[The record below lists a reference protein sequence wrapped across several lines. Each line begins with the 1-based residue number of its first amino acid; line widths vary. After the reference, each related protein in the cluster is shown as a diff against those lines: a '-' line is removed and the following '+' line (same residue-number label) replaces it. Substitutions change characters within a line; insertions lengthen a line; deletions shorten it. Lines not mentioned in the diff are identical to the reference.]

1 MNISRCFIDRPIF
14 AAVLSVVITLI
25 GTLSLFVLPISE
37 YPEVTPPQV
46 VVRAQFPGAN
56 ARVIAETVSTPL
68 EEQLNGIDGLL
79 YMNSLATADG
89 AMTLTLSFK
98 IGTDP
103 EAAETAVQNRVT
115 RATPRLPEIVRQIGI
130 TTEKSSPNLT
140 MVVHMV
146 SPDNRYDALYLR
158 NYAVLNVRDALY
170 RIPGMGSVQA
180 FGSGDYA
187 MRVWLDPQK
196 LAARNLTSGDVVAAL
211 REQNAQVA
219 AGVVGS
225 MPSAAGTEFQ
235 LAINTQGRL
244 TTEEQFADVIVKA
257 DAADGS
263 LIRIKDLGRV
273 ELGPSTYSL
282 GSLLNNKEASAIAIF
297 QAPNSNALQLATD
310 VRATMER
317 LKADFPEGV
326 DYDIVYDP
334 TRFVQTSIEKVISTL
349 IEAVLLVVIVVV
361 IFLQTWRASLIP
373 LLAVPVSIVG
383 TLAVLLLLGFSINTL
398 TLFGLV
404 LAIGIVVDDAI
415 VVVENVERNIAAGLG
430 PHAASVKAMQEVSGP
445 IIAIGLVLCAVFVPL
460 AFVSGLSGQFYK
472 QFAVTIA
479 ISTVISAF
487 NSLTLSPA
495 LCAIL
500 LKPHDAPKDR
510 LTRLIDTL
518 FGGFFRWFN
527 RFFSRNAQRYSGVV
541 TTAVVKRKTVSLV
554 IYAALLG
561 LTVFMF
567 TKVPTG
573 FVPQQDKQYLIGI
586 AQLPDGASLER
597 TTAVIRQMSDIAKSI
612 PGVHASV
619 AFPGLS
625 INGFTAASNS
635 GIVFL
640 TLDPFE
646 QRTTPELSAN
656 GIVAQVNR
664 KLGVIQGA
672 FLFVLNPP
680 PVSGLGNAGGFRL
693 QIQDRSGA
701 GEVALNGVV
710 QQLMGRIYGNPNS
723 SITQAFSSYQI
734 NVPQLFANVDRTRA
748 KQMGVNLNDIYDTMQ
763 TYLGSLYVNDF
774 NRFGKTYQVIV
785 QADAGYRAKAE
796 DITSLKIR
804 NARGEMVPL
813 GAMMSVEPTFG
824 PAAVGR
830 YNSAYTADFN
840 GAAKPGFSSGQ
851 AQAEMEKILA
861 ETLPRGMGYEWTDL
875 VYQEKI
881 AGNTMV
887 VIFPLCVLLVF
898 LVLAATYESWV
909 LPLAILLIVPMCILS
924 AVLGVWGSGLLGL
937 PGDANIFTQIAFVV
951 LVGLACKNAILI
963 VEFARELELQG
974 RTPVQAVVESCRLRL
989 RPILMTSIAF
999 IAGVIPLVFS
1009 SGAGAEMRQAIGIAV
1024 MSGMIGVTVFGLVLT
1039 PVFYAL
1045 LRRLWPAKLH
1055 HAGRAET
1062 AATTASAA
1070 AGDDHA

>member
-1 MNISRCFIDRPIF
+1 MNISRFFIDRPIF
-14 AAVLSVVITLI
+14 AAVLSVVVTLV
-25 GTLSLFVLPISE
+25 GTLAVFVLPISE

-79 YMNSLATADG
+79 YMSSLATADG

-98 IGTDP
+98 IGTNP

-158 NYAVLNVRDALY
+158 NYALLNVRDALY
-170 RIPGMGSVQA
+170 RIHGMGSVQA

-196 LAARNLTSGDVVAAL
+196 LAARNLTSADVVAAL

-225 MPSAAGTEFQ
+225 TPSAKGTEFQ

-244 TTEEQFADVIVKA
+244 STEEQFADVIVKA
-257 DAADGS
+257 DPVDRS
-263 LIRIKDLGRV
+263 LIRIKDVGRV
-273 ELGPSTYSL
+273 ELGPNTYSL

-361 IFLQTWRASLIP
+361 VFLQTWRASLIP

-383 TLAVLLLLGFSINTL
+383 TFAVLLMLGFSINTL

-415 VVVENVERNIAAGLG
+415 VVVENVERNIASGLS
-430 PHAASVKAMQEVSGP
+430 PHDASVKAMQEVSGP

-500 LKPHDAPKDR
+500 LQPHDAPKDR
-510 LTRLIDTL
+510 LTRIIDAL

-561 LTVFMF
+561 VTVFMF

-619 AFPGLS
+619 AFPGL
-625 INGFTAASNS
+625 
-635 GIVFL
+635 
-640 TLDPFE
+640 
-646 QRTTPELSAN
+646 
-656 GIVAQVNR
+656 
-664 KLGVIQGA
+664 
-672 FLFVLNPP
+672 
-680 PVSGLGNAGGFRL
+680 
-693 QIQDRSGA
+693 
-701 GEVALNGVV
+701 
-710 QQLMGRIYGNPNS
+710 
-723 SITQAFSSYQI
+723 
-734 NVPQLFANVDRTRA
+734 
-748 KQMGVNLNDIYDTMQ
+748 
-763 TYLGSLYVNDF
+763 
-774 NRFGKTYQVIV
+774 
-785 QADAGYRAKAE
+785 
-796 DITSLKIR
+796 
-804 NARGEMVPL
+804 
-813 GAMMSVEPTFG
+813 
-824 PAAVGR
+824 
-830 YNSAYTADFN
+830 
-840 GAAKPGFSSGQ
+840 
-851 AQAEMEKILA
+851 
-861 ETLPRGMGYEWTDL
+861 
-875 VYQEKI
+875 
-881 AGNTMV
+881 
-887 VIFPLCVLLVF
+887 
-898 LVLAATYESWV
+898 
-909 LPLAILLIVPMCILS
+909 
-924 AVLGVWGSGLLGL
+924 
-937 PGDANIFTQIAFVV
+937 
-951 LVGLACKNAILI
+951 
-963 VEFARELELQG
+963 
-974 RTPVQAVVESCRLRL
+974 
-989 RPILMTSIAF
+989 
-999 IAGVIPLVFS
+999 
-1009 SGAGAEMRQAIGIAV
+1009 
-1024 MSGMIGVTVFGLVLT
+1024 
-1039 PVFYAL
+1039 
-1045 LRRLWPAKLH
+1045 
-1055 HAGRAET
+1055 
-1062 AATTASAA
+1062 
-1070 AGDDHA
+1070 